1 MKELDKETIKLI
13 EELCQKEVKRTGL
26 PLVYDEKEMSTSDI
40 SSKNTLYIHQKMTLN
55 LKGFDSIILTNQNSL
70 VLENGKWTIYFD
82 DEKFYGYCLKI
93 ERDGYDFEV
102 CINENYLPTK
112 DELIER
118 LLSDEFRGIVIRH
131 KIQKAKFRKEQAKLR
146 KIDEELT
153 LFVGN

>member
-1 MKELDKETIKLI
+1 MTKELDKLIK
-13 EELCQKEVKRTGL
+13 ELCQKEVERTGL
-26 PLVYDEKEMSTSDI
+26 PLVYDERETSKSDI
-40 SSKNTLYIHQKMTLN
+40 SGRDTLYIHQKMTLD

-70 VLENGKWTIYFD
+70 VLENGQWKVSFD

-131 KIQKAKFRKEQAKLR
+131 KIQKAKFKKEQAKLR

>member
-13 EELCQKEVKRTGL
+13 EELCQKEVERTGL
-26 PLVYDEKEMSTSDI
+26 PLVYDERETSKSDI
-40 SSKNTLYIHQKMTLN
+40 SSRDTLYIHQKMTLD

-70 VLENGKWTIYFD
+70 VLENGQWKVSFD

-93 ERDGYDFEV
+93 EREGYDFEV

-131 KIQKAKFRKEQAKLR
+131 KIQKAKFKKEQAKLR